1 MSKLSRFL
9 IVVIVAL
16 GVVGCS
22 TNSLVIRYFYGRMDN
37 NLNSRILTMADFS
50 DAQKEEIRKAVND
63 YAAWHRRN
71 ELPRYA
77 EFIEELTLKVEL
89 GVLNHDVVLQDMET
103 IRNFAKT
110 GFLKSPFVQST
121 TFLKSLEDRQVA
133 QVAEHFSRQDEE
145 FLEWMEKRKSERGS
159 EKRLNSIVKNTRRF
173 GIKLNDEQQRIISQG
188 LTQYDNDPMERHL
201 LWSRWEQQLI
211 EILEDRKRPEFE
223 VKLTEHL
230 RIYQDQMRI
239 HNPQRDLHNRR
250 VSAQMILDVV
260 QNLDPQQKQTL
271 LSQLEQTKKILLRI
285 SSS

>member
-9 IVVIVAL
+9 IVLIVAL

-37 NLNSRILTMADFS
+37 NLNNRILAMADFS
-50 DAQKEEIRKAVND
+50 DPQKEEIRKAVDD
-63 YAAWHRRN
+63 YAAWHRHN

-77 EFIEELTLKVEL
+77 EFIEELQVKVEL
-89 GVLNHDVVLQDMET
+89 DLLNYDAVLQDMET

-110 GFLKSPFVQST
+110 SFLKSPFVQST
-121 TFLKSLEDRQVA
+121 TFLKSLEDRQVV

-145 FLEWMEKRKSERGS
+145 FLEWMEKRKSEGGN
-159 EKRLNSIVKNTRRF
+159 EKRLKSIVKNTRRF
-173 GIKLNDEQQRIISQG
+173 GITLNDEQKRIISQG

-201 LWSRWEQQLI
+201 LWNRWEQQLI
-211 EILEDRKRPEFE
+211 EILEDRKRPEFD

-230 RIYQDQMRI
+230 QIYQDQMRI
-239 HNPQRDLHNRR
+239 HNPQRDLHNRK

-260 QNLDPQQKQTL
+260 QNLDPQQKKVL
-271 LSQLEQTKKILLRI
+271 LSQLEQTKKILLHI

>member
-9 IVVIVAL
+9 IVVIIAL

-22 TNSLVIRYFYGRMDN
+22 TNSLVIQYFYGRMDN
-37 NLNSRILTMADFS
+37 NLNNRILAMADFS
-50 DAQKEEIRKAVND
+50 EHQKEEIRKAVD
-63 YAAWHRRN
+63 EYAAWHRHN

-77 EFIEELTLKVEL
+77 EFIEELQVKVEL
-89 GVLNHDVVLQDMET
+89 GLLNYDVVLQDMET

-121 TFLKSLEDRQVA
+121 TFLKSLEDRQVV

-145 FLEWMEKRKSERGS
+145 FLEWMEKRKGEGGN
-159 EKRLNSIVKNTRRF
+159 EKRLKSIVKNTRRF
-173 GIKLNDEQQRIISQG
+173 GITLNDEQKHIISQG

-201 LWSRWEQQLI
+201 LWNRWEKQLI
-211 EILEDRKRPEFE
+211 EILEDRKQPEFD
-223 VKLTEHL
+223 VKLTQHL

-239 HNPQRDLHNRR
+239 HNPQRDLHNRK

-260 QNLDPQQKQTL
+260 QNLDPQQKQVL

>member
-1 MSKLSRFL
+1 
-9 IVVIVAL
+9 
-16 GVVGCS
+16 
-22 TNSLVIRYFYGRMDN
+22 MDN
-37 NLNSRILTMADFS
+37 NLSSRILAMADFS
-50 DAQKEEIRKAVND
+50 DAQKEEIRKAVDD

-89 GVLNHDVVLQDMET
+89 GLLNHDVVLQDMET

-211 EILEDRKRPEFE
+211 EILVDRKRPEFE

-271 LSQLEQTKKILLRI
+271 LSQLEQTKKILRRI